1 MRDSKISFLL
11 VISFVL
17 IFASFLAL
25 GILGYTFYRKVD
37 KAMVMQ
43 STPQPADRIRDSLL
57 AVYSHTIQQL
67 EKKLGATY
75 SSADSLENSLS
86 LKLDEYYRTK
96 DELIALISNPTSDK
110 DFELAKLKID
120 ELQTRMAALRR
131 TNANI
136 SEENKKLY
144 TVLDEIRKQ
153 SLTANNTRSNPT
165 PPPVSAPV
173 TVSNNITIPESENT
187 PAPSTEVPVTVS
199 YPSRAVVQNEP
210 SYRQPAAAKPVVT
223 VKKYFQTSDLSIEKV
238 DNRSDAETMELIGS
252 FAVKNISN
260 ETAKGEI
267 MIVVTQ
273 PNGKVLQKS
282 GWESGTFY
290 SEHGKKIYSCKLRVE
305 NESGEAKKLTFSL
318 IGDKSLSGTYTFQIY
333 HNGMLIGNT
342 TKRV

>member
-43 STPQPADRIRDSLL
+43 NTPQPADRIRDSLL

-75 SSADSLENSLS
+75 TSADSLENSLS

-96 DELIALISNPTSDK
+96 DELIALISNPTSDT
-110 DFELAKLKID
+110 DFELAKQKID
-120 ELQTRMAALRR
+120 ELQTRLAALRR

-136 SEENKKLY
+136 TEENQKLY

-153 SLTANNTRSNPT
+153 SLTVSNTRNVPTATPTSTPVVVSNNTR
-165 PPPVSAPV
+165 VSGPV
-173 TVSNNITIPESENT
+173 TETE
-187 PAPSTEVPVTVS
+187 PSTETTRPVS
-199 YPSRAVVQNEP
+199 YTSRAVLQEEP
-210 SYRQPAAAKPVVT
+210 DTRALTPSKPTPT
-223 VKKYFQTSDLSIEKV
+223 VKRYFQTSDMSIEKV
-238 DNRSDAETMELIGS
+238 DSRNDVETMELIGS

-260 ETAKGEI
+260 ETAKGDI

-333 HNGMLIGNT
+333 HNGILIGNT

>member
-43 STPQPADRIRDSLL
+43 SAPQPADRIRDSLL
-57 AVYSHTIQQL
+57 TVYSQTIQQL

-75 SSADSLENSLS
+75 TSADSLENSLS

-96 DELIALISNPTSDK
+96 DELIALISNPTSDS
-110 DFELAKLKID
+110 DFELARKKID
-120 ELQTRMAALRR
+120 ELQVRMAALRR

-136 SEENKKLY
+136 SEENQKLY

-153 SLTANNTRSNPT
+153 SITATNTRNTT
-165 PPPVSAPV
+165 P
-173 TVSNNITIPESENT
+173 T
-187 PAPSTEVPVTVS
+187 PAPPLTVS
-199 YPSRAVVQNEP
+199 TVDAQQEAAEGELEVSRPVSIASRAALEEP
-210 SYRQPAAAKPVVT
+210 KNRMTPVEKPVNVI
-223 VKKYFQTSDLSIEKV
+223 KRYFQTSDLSIEKV
-238 DNRSDAETMELIGS
+238 DSRNDTETMELIGS

-260 ETAKGEI
+260 ETAKGDI

-305 NESGEAKKLTFSL
+305 NESGEARKLTFSL
-318 IGDKSLSGTYTFQIY
+318 MGDKSLTGTYTFQIY

-342 TKRV
+342 SKKV